1 MSETLG
7 DGDFI
12 GGAEPSGTEPL
23 YVAQLGRIS
32 GKALA
37 PNLRRDGI
45 DLTFRNGPL
54 DPDLLYLDVTH
65 NRIGINTSSPVYDL
79 DVNNDVSTTNVSV
92 TNRAKLY
99 NVWADA
105 SGYFTTATGP
115 LHIRPTLPSGGDA
128 LIWHGRM
135 STSTLVFNDNQISS
149 ISNGQIRFDPNGSG
163 TLELL
168 ANTNATGNVSVTG
181 NISLPGDLSSA
192 GTVTI
197 GDSPIDTVVVAP
209 DLTQTIPPGTDNT
222 YNLGKSNKRWSE
234 LHSPDWTN
242 IKYWFPSTTTISEQM
257 FIDGVNNKISG
268 IQSNEDILLDPDTG
282 IVYIE
287 RTKWEGNEITN
298 LNNTPITFA
307 STGIGYTRFMGTNA
321 FVMPAGPT
329 ADQRLTPEVGE
340 TRWNTDVGYLE
351 CYDGNIWVIS
361 TGGGE
366 EVTQEIMEGLGH
378 VYTLIL
384 G

>member
-1 MSETLG
+1 MADIIGG
-7 DGDFI
+7 DDFI
-12 GGAEPSGTEPL
+12 GGVEPSGSEPA
-23 YVAQLGRIS
+23 YISQLGRIS

-45 DLTFRNGPL
+45 DLTFRNNPT

-65 NRIGINTSSPVYDL
+65 NRVGINTPTPAYDL
-79 DVNNDVSTTNVSV
+79 DINNDVSSTNVSV
-92 TNRAKLY
+92 TSRAKLY
-99 NVWADA
+99 NVWIDA
-105 SGYFTTATGP
+105 SGYFTTASGP
-115 LHIRPTLPSGGDA
+115 LHIRPTIPSGGDA

-135 STSTLVFNDNQISS
+135 TTSTLVFNDNFIGSV
-149 ISNGQIRFDPNGSG
+149 SNGQIRLDPNGSG

-168 ANTNATGNVSVTG
+168 TNTNATGDVNVSG
-181 NISLPGDLSSA
+181 NISLPGNVRVD

-197 GDSPIDTVVVAP
+197 GDAPLDTVVIAP
-209 DLTQTIPPGTDNT
+209 DLQQTIPPGTDNA
-222 YNLGKSNKRWSE
+222 YDLGKSNTRWSE

-242 IKYWFPSTTTISEQM
+242 IRYWFPSTTMISEQV

-268 IQSNEDILLDPDTG
+268 VQSNEDIVLNPDTG

-287 RTKWEGNEITN
+287 RTKWQDSEITN
-298 LNNTPITFA
+298 LNNTPITVA
-307 STGIGYTRFMGTNA
+307 STGIGYTRFMGNNG
-321 FVMPAGPT
+321 FVIPVGTT
-329 ADQRLTPEVGE
+329 AEQRVAPEVGE
-340 TRWNTDVGYLE
+340 TRWNTDIGYLE
-351 CYDGNIWVIS
+351 CFNGDVWVIS

-366 EVTQEIMEGLGH
+366 EITSEIMEGLGH